1 MTLASR
7 CRLEYNE
14 YSAMRLDNG
23 GEVVYQIFVVEDEL
37 LIRQSIRKV
46 IEGMPGP
53 YAFCGEAS
61 DGELALSMMQDL
73 MPDIVLTDIRM
84 PFLDGLELTRHAK
97 EMMPWLKVAII
108 SGYGDFEYTQRAI
121 GLGVDQYLLKPIRPP
136 ELIRAIEEMA
146 RRIDADK
153 RKQTIPRGYDTDE
166 VQQALR
172 QHFMQQLLYGR
183 LHTSTLLEKA
193 RSLQLDVVSPFYQPV
208 LFSFGVPE
216 DAQPL
221 HISVQNLLERMELP
235 LYCFTESN
243 LLTVLLDGQDAESL
257 NERVYQFNAILRHE
271 LREICPQITT
281 VVGGA
286 VQRLS
291 AVGQAYRTASD
302 LLKKVYGVSLGQ
314 VVDVNDASQIVAE
327 MIELGDP
334 FGPAFQQKLQRI
346 DPGEVETLVDEV
358 LSSPEGSRFGSTLMR
373 YYALVDLLKMTVE
386 QAVKAGATDAGPA
399 PDVKDVASRLSAEY
413 DVMAASAT
421 LESFREVAVALVRR
435 LVTLRREPRAQE
447 ENIGAMKYSHVISRA
462 EKYVAENFCD
472 PNISLISVAKYV
484 GLSAAHFSTIF
495 SQTVG
500 RSFISYLTAMRIERA
515 KELLATT
522 NMKLAAIA
530 MEIGYNEP
538 NYFSHVFRKSEGV
551 TPKEYRNRASAAEN
565 E

>member
-1 MTLASR
+1 MPLASGF
-7 CRLEYNE
+7 RLEYNE
-14 YSAMRLDNG
+14 YNTMRLDHG

-46 IEGMPGP
+46 IEGMSGP
-53 YAFCGEAS
+53 YVFCGEAA

-121 GLGVDQYLLKPIRPP
+121 ELGVDQYLLKPIRPP

-153 RKQTIPRGYDTDE
+153 RKQTLPQGYDTDE
-166 VQQALR
+166 VQRALR

-193 RSLQLDVVSPFYQPV
+193 RSLRLDVVSPFYQPV

-216 DAQPL
+216 DAGTL
-221 HISVQNLLERMELP
+221 HISVQNLLEHMELP

-243 LLTVLLDGQDAESL
+243 LLTVLLDGQDAGSL
-257 NERVYQFNAILRHE
+257 NERIYQFNAILRHE

-281 VVGGA
+281 VIGSA

-291 AVGQAYRTASD
+291 AVGEAYRTASD
-302 LLKKVYGVSLGQ
+302 LLKKVYGLSLGQ

-334 FGPAFQQKLQRI
+334 FGQAFQQKLSRI
-346 DPGEVETLVDEV
+346 SADEVEQLVDEV
-358 LSSPEGSRFGSTLMR
+358 LSSPEGSRFGSALMR

-386 QAVKAGATDAGPA
+386 QAVKAGREDSAT

-413 DVMAASAT
+413 DVLAASAT
-421 LESFREVAVALVRR
+421 LESFRGAAVALVSRF
-435 LVTLRREPRAQE
+435 VSLRRDPRAQE
-447 ENIGAMKYSHVISRA
+447 ENLGAMKYSHVISRA

-515 KELLATT
+515 KVLLTTT

-530 MEIGYNEP
+530 MDIGYNEP
-538 NYFSHVFRKSEGV
+538 NYFSHVFRKSEGL
-551 TPKEYRNRASAAEN
+551 TPKEYRNRALEAGN